1 MTMGHDRRQ
10 EKDTE
15 RLPVFTEPTV
25 AAVRAALREDRA
37 KRMVLTIDGQEFADL
52 RPRRVFPL
60 SGRADLVSLL
70 NRNGKETV
78 MLRELDGLDAESR
91 RVLDRALDRMYH
103 AAKILRVDSIVEK
116 LGVGEWQVLTDC
128 GYAIFEVA
136 DRQGIRRLPGNRVAI
151 ADADGN
157 RFEVDDLGRLDKRSQ
172 ALIEGEM

>member
-1 MTMGHDRRQ
+1 MRPGKRRDQ
-10 EKDTE
+10 EPGE
-15 RLPVFTEPTV
+15 RLPVCAEPTV
-25 AAVRAALREDRA
+25 PAHRATIREDQA
-37 KRMVLTIDGQEFADL
+37 KRICLAIDGQEFVGL

-60 SGRADLVSLL
+60 TARADFVSFV

-78 MLRELDGLDAESR
+78 MLKDLDGLDADSR
-91 RVLDRALDRMYH
+91 RVLARALDRMYH
-103 AAKILRVDSIVEK
+103 AAKILRVDSIEEK

-157 RFEVDDLGRLDKRSQ
+157 RFEVDDLGQLDKRSQ